1 MAPRAQGLRCTF
13 APSALSSRLVVQVD
27 VQVGEATLRREWM
40 LRREEPLSTKTR
52 QMDTGFREQVST
64 GRVGNRHTQEQRET
78 QVGVTGRVYRGPR
91 AHKGTRVGICRKQ
104 LLQQACTKCGR
115 GVQPHLEVVPAV
127 AVRILGGVQEDEQ
140 VLPQVPGQG
149 GKPGPAAG
157 WQAQLQHL

>member
-1 MAPRAQGLRCTF
+1 
-13 APSALSSRLVVQVD
+13 
-27 VQVGEATLRREWM
+27 M
-40 LRREEPLSTKTR
+40 LRAGCTEVHGRTKVPGWESAENSYFSKHAR
-52 QMDTGFREQVST
+52 
-64 GRVGNRHTQEQRET
+64 
-78 QVGVTGRVYRGPR
+78 
-91 AHKGTRVGICRKQ
+91 
-104 LLQQACTKCGR
+104 KCGR